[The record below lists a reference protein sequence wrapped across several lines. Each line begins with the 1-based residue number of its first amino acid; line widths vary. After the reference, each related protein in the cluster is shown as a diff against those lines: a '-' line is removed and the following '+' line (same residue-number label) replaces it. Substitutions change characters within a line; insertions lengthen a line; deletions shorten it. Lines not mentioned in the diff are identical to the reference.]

1 MIMVTVLTWMGQVL
15 ILIVAGMVLIRQWR
29 RSIVFAAWA
38 AAASTTCCCY
48 VFTLIGSLFKF
59 QFAAFAHMMAHYQVL
74 LVTLH
79 EKSSPC
85 S

>member
-1 MIMVTVLTWMGQVL
+1 MIMVNVLTWMGQVL

-29 RSIVFAAWA
+29 RSIVFAAW